1 VERIER
7 TLNSAGKPVNG
18 SRILLLGV
26 SYKAGVGDTRE
37 SPALKIVRLLR
48 DLGGDVAYHDP
59 HVPELPEL
67 GLRSAELATEVGE
80 ADIAVIVTAHPEI
93 DYPALV
99 GEAGLVLD
107 FRGVTRGISAENLVR
122 M

>member
-1 VERIER
+1 
-7 TLNSAGKPVNG
+7 
-18 SRILLLGV
+18 
-26 SYKAGVGDTRE
+26 
-37 SPALKIVRLLR
+37 
-48 DLGGDVAYHDP
+48 
-59 HVPELPEL
+59 L
-67 GLRSAELATEVGE
+67 GLRSAELAEEVGE

-107 FRGVTRGISAENLVR
+107 FRGVTRGISAANLVR